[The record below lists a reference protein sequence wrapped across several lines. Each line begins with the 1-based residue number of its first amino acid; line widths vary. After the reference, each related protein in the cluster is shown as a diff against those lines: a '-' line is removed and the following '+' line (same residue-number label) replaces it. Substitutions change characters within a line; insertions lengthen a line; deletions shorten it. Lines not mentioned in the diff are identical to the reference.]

1 MEIAQYNI
9 VLVNLDNTL
18 GAEIQKTRPCVVIS
32 PDDMNEYLETVI
44 IAPITSK
51 EKHYPT
57 RIEIKL
63 KNRKCWIVAD
73 QVKTIDRKRI
83 IKKMGMPA
91 NSKILK
97 LKSLLEEM
105 LVK

>member
-1 MEIAQYNI
+1 MVISQYEIYLI
-9 VLVNLDNTL
+9 SLDPTI
-18 GAEIQKTRPCVVIS
+18 GHEMKKIRPCVVIS

-44 IAPITSK
+44 IAPVTSK
-51 EKHYPT
+51 YKHYPT

-63 KNRKCWIVAD
+63 KHTKCWIAVD

-83 IKKMGMPA
+83 IKKMGMLE

>member
-1 MEIAQYNI
+1 MVISQYEIYLI
-9 VLVNLDNTL
+9 SLDPTI
-18 GAEIQKTRPCVVIS
+18 GHEMKKTRPCVVIS

-44 IAPITSK
+44 IAPVTSK
-51 EKHYPT
+51 YKHYPT

-63 KNRKCWIVAD
+63 KNRKCWIVVD

-83 IKKMGMPA
+83 IKKTGMLE

>member
-1 MEIAQYNI
+1 MVISQYEIYLI
-9 VLVNLDNTL
+9 SLDPTI
-18 GAEIQKTRPCVVIS
+18 GHEMKKTRPCVVIS